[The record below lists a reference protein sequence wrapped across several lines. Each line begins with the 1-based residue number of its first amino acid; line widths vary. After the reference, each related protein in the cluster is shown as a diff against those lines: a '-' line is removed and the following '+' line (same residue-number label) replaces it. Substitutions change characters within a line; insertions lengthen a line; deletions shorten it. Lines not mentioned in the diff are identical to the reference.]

1 MKRKIIVALSIILVS
16 GSSNGNFNESFLE
29 NIDDVIHME
38 FSDGS
43 LYRGQVEECL
53 IGLDMTSCMHGKGI
67 YTFKAGLKICGQFCK
82 K

>member
-67 YTFKAGLKICGQFCK
+67 YTFKAG
-82 K
+82 